1 MLTIPP
7 DLDFESSSTTTNQY
21 FEAFPLQLSHIC
33 GAFKRDCKLGRM
45 SFQDALTDERSVAS
59 SAFSHFDFSARLR
72 EWQEDKTGTQDANS
86 TIRALPKLQHT
97 YTQYDRHNIRNH

>member
-33 GAFKRDCKLGRM
+33 GAFQKRLQTGDACLAKTPSLMNDQLPVQLSATLTSAPDFGRAGTINGNTGCEVH
-45 SFQDALTDERSVAS
+45 DKGP
-59 SAFSHFDFSARLR
+59 ARA
-72 EWQEDKTGTQDANS
+72 TAHIY
-86 TIRALPKLQHT
+86 TI
-97 YTQYDRHNIRNH
+97 